1 METPI
6 RESKK
11 DGRRRFTSEEKK
23 QLLANLDLE
32 VAHRTRQ
39 FEETLAQALD
49 NFMNHHEG
57 QVLRVPKLVRSIT
70 MAEFADKYNGDI
82 NECLRG
88 LQRDKQGGE
97 PTLDPALRKR
107 KWKDSEEPIEDL
119 ENRRASKTARFV
131 SPVKMN
137 AAKILKARL
146 NKTPATTRTSRHA
159 HPPSATPSKF
169 TKPSLRFL
177 SPTKASSSKT
187 TSRVPSSST
196 FNPAIPKTPAY
207 PRAPRKN
214 ENLLSVNGSPVSYP
228 SNFED
233 ALNDGGEEERPTLR
247 KQKSIVIRKNPSFN
261 FARDKDS
268 SDPSTQPSKLGLQT
282 QRSRSPTRVGHSSSG
297 SGSSASSVPS
307 VESFVSKPSALIR
320 VPTKDGLILEFDPM
334 LSTPDELDSLEGITD
349 DAKRQARED
358 MTLLVQ
364 ETLARWKL

>member
-1 METPI
+1 M
-6 RESKK
+6 
-11 DGRRRFTSEEKK
+11 
-23 QLLANLDLE
+23 
-32 VAHRTRQ
+32 
-39 FEETLAQALD
+39 
-49 NFMNHHEG
+49 
-57 QVLRVPKLVRSIT
+57 
-70 MAEFADKYNGDI
+70 
-82 NECLRG
+82 
-88 LQRDKQGGE
+88 
-97 PTLDPALRKR
+97 
-107 KWKDSEEPIEDL
+107 
-119 ENRRASKTARFV
+119 
-131 SPVKMN
+131 
-137 AAKILKARL
+137 
-146 NKTPATTRTSRHA
+146 
-159 HPPSATPSKF
+159 
-169 TKPSLRFL
+169 

-187 TSRVPSSST
+187 TSRVPSSSI

-228 SNFED
+228 SNLED
-233 ALNDGGEEERPTLR
+233 DGDEEERPALR

-261 FARDKDS
+261 FTREKDP
-268 SDPSTQPSKLGLQT
+268 SDPSTQPSKPSLQI